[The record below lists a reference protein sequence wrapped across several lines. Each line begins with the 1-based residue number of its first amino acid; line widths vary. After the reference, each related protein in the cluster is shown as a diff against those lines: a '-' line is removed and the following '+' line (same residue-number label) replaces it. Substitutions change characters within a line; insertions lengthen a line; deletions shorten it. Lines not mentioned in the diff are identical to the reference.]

1 LIPLAIAL
9 DSVEAAQRSS
19 TRARERVPKDQMML
33 PPMNRPNDPSPAAEK
48 PEPLAA
54 AAEAL
59 KRAEDAMRAKR
70 TGEAAGICQDVLET
84 VPDYPPALALLG
96 TITAHRGNVEQGIAL
111 LARACGLAPGNP
123 GWFLNLATLCRVA
136 CRFDEAQAAM
146 QKAMKLAPDNTNLLL
161 NLGKLQVDRGEH
173 QAALQSLLNV
183 LAREPQNAEAHL
195 AIGQI
200 QLMHGETRSG
210 WLEYEWRNQLDQAKG
225 TIPKMPRPQ
234 WNGMKLPNDA
244 ILLIGDQGYGDSLQF
259 ARFIPHV
266 AERCA
271 RVLLGCAP
279 DLAGL
284 LGPIPGVHECY
295 TTWRGIPAHA
305 VYCRLSSVPALLDIG
320 MDQLPGTIPYIVPDP
335 EAVAA
340 WGERLDERL
349 GRKTRPRVG
358 LVWAGRPNHP
368 NDRRRSVRLA
378 QMAPITGLEGVS
390 LVSLQKVVPRRDA
403 AAFAALDVLDV
414 AAELTDYSATA
425 ALIAN
430 LDLVVTI
437 DSSVAHLAGA
447 MGRSVWVLVPRPS
460 DWRWM
465 LDRTDSPWY
474 PSMRLF
480 RQPTPGDWTA
490 CIAAA
495 AEALAEFASGFHDA
509 PIQMYRARAAGL
521 NRRRTVTGVAEAQAR
536 NA

>member
-1 LIPLAIAL
+1 
-9 DSVEAAQRSS
+9 
-19 TRARERVPKDQMML
+19 ML
-33 PPMNRPNDPSPAAEK
+33 PPMNRPNDPSPAADK
-48 PEPLAA
+48 PDQQAV

-59 KRAEDAMRAKR
+59 KRAEDAMKAKR
-70 TGEAAGICQDVLET
+70 MGEAAGICQDLLET
-84 VPDYPPALALLG
+84 VPEHPAALAMLG
-96 TITAHRGNVEQGIAL
+96 TVTAHRGNVDQGIAL
-111 LARACGLAPGNP
+111 LARACTRAPNNP
-123 GWFLNLATLCRVA
+123 GWFLNLATLLRVA

-146 QKAMKLAPDNTNLLL
+146 QKAMKLAPGNTNLLL
-161 NLGKLQVDRGEH
+161 NLGKLQVDRGDH
-173 QAALQSLLNV
+173 QAALRSLLDV

-195 AIGQI
+195 AIGQV

-234 WNGMKLPNDA
+234 WNGMKLPDDA

-266 AERCA
+266 AERCG

-284 LGPIPGVHECY
+284 LAPIQGVHACY
-295 TTWRGIPAHA
+295 TVWKSIPAHA

-320 MDQLPGTIPYIVPDP
+320 LGQLPGPMPYIVPDP

-349 GRKTRPRVG
+349 GRKPRPRVG
-358 LVWAGRPNHP
+358 FVWAGRPAHP
-368 NDRRRSVRLA
+368 NDRRRSLRLA
-378 QMAPITGLEGVS
+378 QMAPITGLGGVS

-414 AAELTDYSATA
+414 AAELKDYAATA

-447 MGRSVWVLVPRPS
+447 MGRPVWVLVPRPS

-465 LDRTDSPWY
+465 LERTDSPWY

-490 CIAAA
+490 CVAAA
-495 AEALAEFASGFHDA
+495 AQALGEFAGGFHDA
-509 PIQMYRARAAGL
+509 PIPMHRARAVGL
-521 NRRRTVTGVAEAQAR
+521 TRRRALPDVTEPQAQ